1 MCKGINK
8 KKVCV
13 VSSQAIA
20 GGVVVVV
27 VIEVREREREICV
40 VCVCSTTKRERGQ
53 REQGGQQIA
62 YILPEGKVE
71 RGEGLYYKS

>member
-27 VIEVREREREICV
+27 VIEVRERERDMCGMCV
-40 VCVCSTTKRERGQ
+40 LNNKEREGSKRTGRTTDCIHIARRES
-53 REQGGQQIA
+53 
-62 YILPEGKVE
+62 GK
-71 RGEGLYYKS
+71 GEGLYYKS